1 MSWKKEIKKRDENK
15 MALEMFGKLTDENWE
30 TTLTFNDIY
39 MLSRY
44 LDDYAEKRLAGNKKF
59 ERPEGD
65 DDKYMDMMGFAK
77 EIKDLDKNLEDVLRD
92 TRELLLDL
100 GM

>member
-44 LDDYAEKRLAGNKKF
+44 LDDYAEKRL
-59 ERPEGD
+59 PEGD